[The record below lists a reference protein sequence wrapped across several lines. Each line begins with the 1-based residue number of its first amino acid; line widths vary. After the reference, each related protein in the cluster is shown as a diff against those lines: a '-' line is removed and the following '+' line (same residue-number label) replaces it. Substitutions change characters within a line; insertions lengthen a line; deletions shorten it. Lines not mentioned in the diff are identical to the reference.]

1 MAKQMKIKL
10 LCLFSLSFLVSCSTF
25 SKAEMAF
32 RDKYSIICSTEYAL
46 ALLKLEKKYIIDWY
60 NNNQQGNPWDYAK

>member
-1 MAKQMKIKL
+1 
-10 LCLFSLSFLVSCSTF
+10 
-25 SKAEMAF
+25 MAF

-46 ALLKLEKKYIIDWY
+46 SLLKLEKKYIIDWY